1 MSELAKRAAVTGVVL
16 SFLLIGIMGT
26 VSPAAAQCQI
36 DGPESMENCK
46 ENGDPSI
53 NPLTGVYENL
63 LDLVKAFLQY
73 GGFAA
78 VFAGVTMWFM
88 SDKDSRAQYG
98 IWLMVGGLLMIVFFF
113 ANSAIIQLL
122 KGIANGF

>member
-16 SFLLIGIMGT
+16 SFLLIGIMGA
-26 VSPAAAQCQI
+26 VGPAAAQCQI

-98 IWLMVGGLLMIVFFF
+98 IWLMTGGLLMIMFFF

>member
-1 MSELAKRAAVTGVVL
+1 
-16 SFLLIGIMGT
+16 
-26 VSPAAAQCQI
+26 
-36 DGPESMENCK
+36 
-46 ENGDPSI
+46 
-53 NPLTGVYENL
+53 VYENL